1 MKTNSHSFSLLLLF
15 FSKLKSEIDEETRR
29 QYMIEEKDPKGNKNI
44 GQKEGEEEDEGY
56 YDENGEFHYYEDE
69 EGSE

>member
-1 MKTNSHSFSLLLLF
+1 
-15 FSKLKSEIDEETRR
+15 
-29 QYMIEEKDPKGNKNI
+29 MIEEKDPKGNKNI

-69 EGSE
+69 GYYDENGEFHYYEDEEGSE